1 MRTAR
6 SNGVRGHEDWCHCKH
21 GGIDIIGAKR
31 DAAVGD
37 FLVAAQVK
45 HHRAGQKT
53 GVDKVRDLLSFKNT
67 VFRFGLLVTN
77 TGFTDDAKWSAVQG
91 DNRWFAKLRDFED
104 LRKWLEEN
112 FTGEREFA
120 ELPDEIEL
128 APGARIAVPR
138 PKIVL
143 PH

>member
-1 MRTAR
+1 LRTAR

-77 TGFTDDAKWSAVQG
+77 TGFTDDAKWSAVQATIDG
-91 DNRWFAKLRDFED
+91 SPNFATSRISENG
-104 LRKWLEEN
+104 LRKIS
-112 FTGEREFA
+112 R
-120 ELPDEIEL
+120 
-128 APGARIAVPR
+128 
-138 PKIVL
+138 
-143 PH
+143 